1 MTRVEEIERENT
13 ELRTNGDAILDRENK
28 LLLEE
33 VEEIRKRE
41 ENLERELSEKL
52 EQEILRMQTEEGTSL
67 LEKVWKDLS

>member
-1 MTRVEEIERENT
+1 MSRVEEIERENT
-13 ELRTNGDAILDRENK
+13 ELRTNGDAILDREKK